1 MSTAGA
7 EPNEPIATNTSV
19 ICRHL
24 RSKGMY
30 VYTDATGEGESHDE
44 YDNTVY
50 WCFQTMKD
58 FGPDDGLADRQS
70 CCDPSRACYQA
81 I

>member
-1 MSTAGA
+1 
-7 EPNEPIATNTSV
+7 
-19 ICRHL
+19 
-24 RSKGMY
+24 MY

-44 YDNTVY
+44 YDSTVY
-50 WCFQTMKD
+50 WCFRTMKE

-70 CCDPSRACYQA
+70 CCDVSRTCHQV